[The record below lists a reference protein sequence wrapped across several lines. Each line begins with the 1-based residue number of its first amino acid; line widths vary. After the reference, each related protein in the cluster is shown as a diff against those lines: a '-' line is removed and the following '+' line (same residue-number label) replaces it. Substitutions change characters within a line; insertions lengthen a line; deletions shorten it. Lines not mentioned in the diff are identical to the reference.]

1 MEQIIEGEEGHIDN
15 EAARLGL
22 VKSYSPV
29 LPSLKMIMASAVWD
43 YEHDCKSWYRSSSP
57 IFSLSKSDH
66 SQANSQ
72 GWDSGSRVRRIYSMT
87 IETTIV
93 DG

>member
-43 YEHDCKSWYRSSSP
+43 YEHDCKSWYRSSFP
-57 IFSLSKSDH
+57 LLYPSLSLFIHK
-66 SQANSQ
+66 QIAKV
-72 GWDSGSRVRRIYSMT
+72 G
-87 IETTIV
+87 IV
-93 DG
+93 DRESEEFIQ